1 MLTSDRVR
9 VFAPA
14 TLSTLGPGF
23 DVLGLAVGRPGDYVA
38 AEWSDTSGV
47 NIVEVCGDE
56 GLLPTDPT
64 GNVVGIAA
72 AAVLRAYDARATV
85 RRPPG
90 VRLWLDKRMPL
101 ASGLGSS
108 AASSVGGALAVA
120 ELLGG
125 VFDRDEL
132 IMCALEGERAV
143 SGSVHA
149 DNVAPCVAGG
159 ITLIRSYSPMELLS
173 LPVPDGLR
181 IAVVHPHTAVVTAE
195 ARRLVAERS
204 FKITQAVA
212 NLGQLGALVTA
223 LHRSDLELFGRSISD
238 ALVEPVRA
246 PLVPGFSAVKQVALE
261 AGALGCSL
269 SGSGPSVF
277 AFARSDDQAQD
288 LADRMATR
296 FRDAAGLESDSYVG
310 KVNMRGARRVTEE

>member
-14 TLSTLGPGF
+14 TLSNLGPGF
-23 DVLGLAVGRPGDYVA
+23 DVLGLAVERPGDYVA

-47 NIVEVCGDE
+47 NIVEVCGDD

-277 AFARSDDQAQD
+277 AFARSDEQAED

-310 KVNMRGARRVTEE
+310 KVNMRGACRVTEE

>member
-1 MLTSDRVR
+1 M
-9 VFAPA
+9 
-14 TLSTLGPGF
+14 
-23 DVLGLAVGRPGDYVA
+23 
-38 AEWSDTSGV
+38 
-47 NIVEVCGDE
+47 
-56 GLLPTDPT
+56 
-64 GNVVGIAA
+64 
-72 AAVLRAYDARATV
+72 
-85 RRPPG
+85 
-90 VRLWLDKRMPL
+90 
-101 ASGLGSS
+101 SGL
-108 AASSVGGALAVA
+108 
-120 ELLGG
+120 
-125 VFDRDEL
+125 
-132 IMCALEGERAV
+132 
-143 SGSVHA
+143 VHA
-149 DNVAPCVAGG
+149 DNVAPCVTGG

-246 PLVPGFSAVKQVALE
+246 PLVPGFSAVKQAALE

>member
-1 MLTSDRVR
+1 MLTSERVR

-14 TLSTLGPGF
+14 TLSNLGPGF
-23 DVLGLAVGRPGDYVA
+23 DVLGLAVERPGDYVA
-38 AEWSDTSGV
+38 AEWSDASGV
-47 NIVEVCGDE
+47 NIVEVCGD
-56 GLLPTDPT
+56 GARLPTDPNA
-64 GNVVGIAA
+64 NVVGIAA
-72 AAVLRAYDARATV
+72 AAVLRAYDSRATV

-132 IMCALEGERAV
+132 IMCALEGERAM
-143 SGSVHA
+143 SGLVHA
-149 DNVAPCVAGG
+149 DNVAPCVTGG

-246 PLVPGFSAVKQVALE
+246 PLVPGFSAVKQAALE

>member
-14 TLSTLGPGF
+14 TLSNLGPGF
-23 DVLGLAVGRPGDYVA
+23 DVLGLAVERPGDYVA
-38 AEWSDTSGV
+38 AEWSDASGV
-47 NIVEVCGDE
+47 NIVEVCGD
-56 GLLPTDPT
+56 GARLPTDPNA
-64 GNVVGIAA
+64 NVVGIAA
-72 AAVLRAYDARATV
+72 AAVLRAYDSRATV

-149 DNVAPCVAGG
+149 DNVAPCVTGG

-246 PLVPGFSAVKQVALE
+246 PLVPGFSAVKQAALE

-296 FRDAAGLESDSYVG
+296 FRDAAGFESDSYVG

>member
-1 MLTSDRVR
+1 MLTSERVR

-14 TLSTLGPGF
+14 TLSNLGPGF
-23 DVLGLAVGRPGDYVA
+23 DVLGLAVERPGDYVA
-38 AEWSDTSGV
+38 AEWSDASGV
-47 NIVEVCGDE
+47 NIVEVCGD
-56 GLLPTDPT
+56 GARLPTDPNA
-64 GNVVGIAA
+64 NVVGIAA
-72 AAVLRAYDARATV
+72 AAVLRAYDSRATV

-149 DNVAPCVAGG
+149 DNVAPCVTGG

-204 FKITQAVA
+204 FKISQAVA

-246 PLVPGFSAVKQVALE
+246 PLVPGFSAVKQAALE

-277 AFARSDDQAQD
+277 AFARSDDQAKD

-296 FRDAAGLESDSYVG
+296 FRDAAGFESDSYVG

>member
-1 MLTSDRVR
+1 MLTSERVR

-14 TLSTLGPGF
+14 TLSNLGPGF
-23 DVLGLAVGRPGDYVA
+23 DVLGLAVERPGDYVA
-38 AEWSDTSGV
+38 AEWSDASGV
-47 NIVEVCGDE
+47 NIVEVCGD
-56 GLLPTDPT
+56 GARLPTDPNA
-64 GNVVGIAA
+64 NVVGIAA
-72 AAVLRAYDARATV
+72 AAVLRAYDSRATV

-101 ASGLGSS
+101 ASGLGRS

-149 DNVAPCVAGG
+149 DNVAPCVTGG

-246 PLVPGFSAVKQVALE
+246 PLVPGFSAVKQAALE

>member
-1 MLTSDRVR
+1 MLTSERVR

-14 TLSTLGPGF
+14 TLSNLGPGF
-23 DVLGLAVGRPGDYVA
+23 DVLGLAVERPGDYVA
-38 AEWSDTSGV
+38 AEWSDASGV
-47 NIVEVCGDE
+47 NIVEVCGD
-56 GLLPTDPT
+56 GARLPTDPNA
-64 GNVVGIAA
+64 NVVGIAA
-72 AAVLRAYDARATV
+72 AAVLRAYDSRATV

-149 DNVAPCVAGG
+149 DNVAPCVTGG

-246 PLVPGFSAVKQVALE
+246 PLVPGFSAVKQAALE

-296 FRDAAGLESDSYVG
+296 FRDAAGFESDSYVG

>member
-14 TLSTLGPGF
+14 TLSNLGPGF
-23 DVLGLAVGRPGDYVA
+23 DVLGLAVERPGDYVA

-47 NIVEVCGDE
+47 NIVEVCGDD

-125 VFDRDEL
+125 AFDRDEL

-181 IAVVHPHTAVVTAE
+181 IAVVHPHTAMVTAE

-238 ALVEPVRA
+238 ALVEPLRA

-277 AFARSDDQAQD
+277 AFARSDEQAED

-310 KVNMRGARRVTEE
+310 KVNMRGACRVTEE

>member
-1 MLTSDRVR
+1 MLTSERVR

-14 TLSTLGPGF
+14 TLSNLGPGF
-23 DVLGLAVGRPGDYVA
+23 DVLGLAVERPGDYVA
-38 AEWSDTSGV
+38 AEWSDASGV
-47 NIVEVCGDE
+47 NIVEVCGD
-56 GLLPTDPT
+56 GARLPTDPNA
-64 GNVVGIAA
+64 NVVGIAA
-72 AAVLRAYDARATV
+72 AAVLRAYDSRATV

-90 VRLWLDKRMPL
+90 VRLW
-101 ASGLGSS
+101 LGSS

-149 DNVAPCVAGG
+149 DNVAPCVTGG

-204 FKITQAVA
+204 FKISQVVA

-246 PLVPGFSAVKQVALE
+246 PLVPGFSAVKQAALE

-277 AFARSDDQAQD
+277 AFARSDDQAKD

-296 FRDAAGLESDSYVG
+296 FRDAAGFESDSYVG

>member
-14 TLSTLGPGF
+14 TLSNLGPGF
-23 DVLGLAVGRPGDYVA
+23 DVLGLAVEWPGDYVA

-125 VFDRDEL
+125 AFDRDEL

-149 DNVAPCVAGG
+149 DNVAPCVVGG

-277 AFARSDDQAQD
+277 AFARSDEQAED

-310 KVNMRGARRVTEE
+310 KVNMRGACRVTEE

>member
-14 TLSTLGPGF
+14 TLSNLGPGF
-23 DVLGLAVGRPGDYVA
+23 DVLGLAVERPGDYVA

-125 VFDRDEL
+125 AFDRDEL

-277 AFARSDDQAQD
+277 AFARSDEQAED

-310 KVNMRGARRVTEE
+310 KVNMRGACRVTEE

>member
-1 MLTSDRVR
+1 MLTSERVR

-14 TLSTLGPGF
+14 TLSNLGPGF
-23 DVLGLAVGRPGDYVA
+23 DVLGLAVERPGDYVA
-38 AEWSDTSGV
+38 AEWSDASGV
-47 NIVEVCGDE
+47 NIVEVCGD
-56 GLLPTDPT
+56 GARLPTDPNA
-64 GNVVGIAA
+64 NVVGIAA
-72 AAVLRAYDARATV
+72 AAVLRAYDSRATV

-149 DNVAPCVAGG
+149 DNVAPCVTGG

-246 PLVPGFSAVKQVALE
+246 PLVPGFSAVKQAALE